1 MNSEK
6 TLMKYG
12 FVSILLI
19 ASFLMAVPAN
29 QYQKVLAQSE
39 GESSEDNQGN
49 TTQVQENVTDAEI
62 PSFENQNA
70 TFVPPPEGDREA
82 PPIPAD
88 AIKGADLPK
97 ETPPKDSDSQPLSV
111 SNRTEL
117 LEVLPANST
126 KIIEHVDQDL
136 KNSTGEGLLPPAIL
150 DKIISGEGQNND
162 TILDISTPQ
171 ELDEIKN
178 FSDST
183 TNQTTEEA
191 IDEGEPIANITNAT
205 GLGGLPEAGNMNA
218 TNATQG
224 ETQGN
229 EEQAQTGE
237 AVNMIN
243 ATSGAEEDKKS
254 SDNQEQ
260 QTGAG
265 EAVNMTNATS
275 GAEEDKKSNDN
286 QDQQTGDEEDKKS
299 SDNQEQQTG
308 AGEEQTNIT
317 NATSAM
323 EPNMTSAITGE
334 GQQSQDQQQTGDEE
348 DKKSNDNHDQ
358 QTGDEEDKKSS
369 DNQDQQTGA
378 GEEQTNITNATSAME
393 PNMTSAITG
402 EGQQSQDQQQT
413 GDEEDKKSNDNQDQQ
428 TGDEEDKKSS
438 DNQDQQQTGDE
449 GDKQSETREAPPLP
463 STLNA
468 TNATAMLNSTNITGM
483 PGADSED
490 DEPSGNDNSEDE

>member
-1 MNSEK
+1 VSNMNSEK

-218 TNATQG
+218 TNATQE

-237 AVNMIN
+237 AVNMTN
-243 ATSGAEEDKKS
+243 ATSGAEDKKS
-254 SDNQEQ
+254 SDNQDQ

-275 GAEEDKKSNDN
+275 GAEDKKSNDN
-286 QDQQTGDEEDKKS
+286 Q
-299 SDNQEQQTG
+299 
-308 AGEEQTNIT
+308 
-317 NATSAM
+317 
-323 EPNMTSAITGE
+323 
-334 GQQSQDQQQTGDEE
+334 
-348 DKKSNDNHDQ
+348 DQ

-490 DEPSGNDNSEDE
+490 DEPSGNDDSEDE

>member
-218 TNATQG
+218 TNATQE

-229 EEQAQTGE
+229 EEQAQT
-237 AVNMIN
+237 
-243 ATSGAEEDKKS
+243 
-254 SDNQEQ
+254 
-260 QTGAG
+260 G

-348 DKKSNDNHDQ
+348 DKKSSDNQDQQ

-369 DNQDQQTGA
+369 DNQ
-378 GEEQTNITNATSAME
+378 E
-393 PNMTSAITG
+393 
-402 EGQQSQDQQQT
+402 
-413 GDEEDKKSNDNQDQQ
+413 
-428 TGDEEDKKSS
+428 
-438 DNQDQQQTGDE
+438 QQQTGDE

-490 DEPSGNDNSEDE
+490 DEPSGNDDSEDE

>member
-1 MNSEK
+1 VSNMNSEK

-218 TNATQG
+218 TNATQE

-237 AVNMIN
+237 AVNMTN
-243 ATSGAEEDKKS
+243 ATSGAEDKKS
-254 SDNQEQ
+254 SDNQDQ

-275 GAEEDKKSNDN
+275 GAEDKKSNDN
-286 QDQQTGDEEDKKS
+286 Q
-299 SDNQEQQTG
+299 
-308 AGEEQTNIT
+308 
-317 NATSAM
+317 
-323 EPNMTSAITGE
+323 
-334 GQQSQDQQQTGDEE
+334 
-348 DKKSNDNHDQ
+348 DQ